1 MAYEQKEGDVII
13 FKNQTDNE
21 RAPQYK
27 GHVFLNGEKRQI
39 SLWVKDG
46 NKGKFFAGSIELAP
60 RQPAPAPAPAQT
72 SQMVHPAPIT
82 FAAVNSAEDDLPF

>member
-1 MAYEQKEGDVII
+1 MPYEQKEGDVII
-13 FKNQTDNE
+13 FKNETDNE

-46 NKGKFFAGSIELAP
+46 AKGKFFAGSIELAP
-60 RQPAPAPAPAQT
+60 RQPAPAPAQT
-72 SQMVHPAPIT
+72 SQIVHPAPIT

>member
-46 NKGKFFAGSIELAP
+46 AKGKFFIGSIELAP
-60 RQPAPAPAPAQT
+60 RQPAPQTAQT
-72 SQMVHPAPIT
+72 SQINHPAPIT
-82 FAAVNSAEDDLPF
+82 SAAVNSGEDDLPF